1 MLQVPG
7 ASAQSTSPFGVCR
20 MRRAVNCAVNA
31 PVLSVG
37 ANPLCVV
44 SQSLAS
50 PELVL
55 WHSAKPTLT
64 LGVKPVPETV
74 TVWRCTR
81 SVDGVTV
88 TTGFTSAVGAS
99 APGALAVGSAVDG
112 SVVAGASLAGVV
124 VSGVV
129 VSGGVV
135 SWSGGVVAGSVDGG
149 VAAAGAVVVG
159 GASSANAGAAAPTNS
174 ATTSIASPAP
184 SPRRRMM

>member
-81 SVDGVTV
+81 SVEGVTV
-88 TTGFTSAVGAS
+88 TTGFKSAVGAS
-99 APGALAVGSAVDG
+99 APAALAAGSAVDG
-112 SVVAGASLAGVV
+112 SVVAGASLAGVVVSGVV

-149 VAAAGAVVVG
+149 VAA
-159 GASSANAGAAAPTNS
+159 
-174 ATTSIASPAP
+174 
-184 SPRRRMM
+184 